1 MKILLANYN
10 YYPDHSGGSEVYV
23 SGLVGFLRKG
33 GHEVRI
39 VAAIPVGTMA
49 DKLDF
54 SGSAVRISIYNY
66 DDFPV
71 AGVWLENETTDQI
84 YGKYDPVQVTD
95 WKTFFHKNPDWIPDF
110 IHLHGYTGTINT
122 ALVEGLRSISPGLP
136 FYFSYH
142 TPVSCPKG
150 TLYRFNR
157 EECSIKPNPVDC
169 TSCQIHNLTQL
180 PVFAAK
186 LAGILLPLLSWNKL
200 PAIFR
205 MKHLVSLELQSFE
218 RIKLLA
224 GHWFVFSEYIRNIL
238 LINKINPEIITMIR
252 HGIDPRFIDFPASG
266 IRPDKPVTF
275 VFMGRME
282 KIKGILTLVSSWEKL
297 VIRENRRL
305 LLLGTIRPDTDSEIK
320 TGISRLS
327 SRQDVSLEKSESR
340 EDLISKLDH
349 SHVLIIPSEWIE
361 IGPLVFHEG
370 IARGMN
376 IIASDMGGTKE
387 LSGFYKTGCTL
398 FKAGDPESLKKSI
411 ENFSFQEINREV
423 QSETAH
429 YKMVTSH
436 YPEASSR

>member
-282 KIKGILTLVSSWEKL
+282 KIKGVLTLINAWMNLPESNERKLQLIGMIRPETPKIVKNGIEKL
-297 VIRENRRL
+297 SRRNDVEVLNSIQREEL
-305 LLLGTIRPDTDSEIK
+305 P
-320 TGISRLS
+320 GI
-327 SRQDVSLEKSESR
+327 
-340 EDLISKLDH
+340 LDQAH
-349 SHVLIIPSEWIE
+349 CLIIPSEWIE
-361 IGPLVFHEG
+361 IGPLVFHEA

-376 IIASDMGGTKE
+376 VIASDIGGTEE
-387 LSGFYKTGCTL
+387 LSRFYGNGCTTFRTGNTTDL
-398 FKAGDPESLKKSI
+398 KTKIESFKFEKINPTVQGETEHYAGVVALYPRKESK
-411 ENFSFQEINREV
+411 
-423 QSETAH
+423 
-429 YKMVTSH
+429 
-436 YPEASSR
+436 